1 MKLSKNKLL
10 SFVLNTFLDLLF
22 LIVLVFS
29 IVCAVLSLTTHFS
42 FFGVRL
48 GVVNSASMEA
58 SNIEI
63 GDIVYI
69 KGQNSYQIGDIIAFY
84 RMPGLYDDPDVDVRD
99 FEDAPIWFHEIIDI
113 RVDEYGNY
121 SYLTK
126 GSSNAYNDIFYVPQN
141 FVIGLGAPL
150 NDTLNAVIGFVVS
163 RIGIICLVIVPCI
176 IMLIYLS
183 WELVMLLTEEPDY
196 KRFKYKGRYYNLL
209 ENKNSNKLNLNQ
221 NVIKVG
227 LIPYNKYNLDMSK
240 YPSKIKINI
249 KVNGK
254 GVIKK

>member
-1 MKLSKNKLL
+1 MKLAKNKFL
-10 SFVLNTFLDLLF
+10 SCILNLVIDLLF
-22 LIVLVFS
+22 MLVLLFA
-29 IVCAVLSLTTHFS
+29 IAMAITTLSTYNTI
-42 FFGVRL
+42 FGYRL
-48 GVVNSASMEA
+48 GIVSSKSMEN
-58 SNIEI
+58 SDLFV
-63 GDIVYI
+63 GDIVFL
-69 KGQNSYQIGDIIAFY
+69 KSEETYQVGDIIAFY
-84 RMPGLYDDPDVDVRD
+84 RAPSLYN
-99 FEDAPIWFHEIIDI
+99 EDNIDRNDYKNYPIWIHEVVDIQID
-113 RVDEYGNY
+113 ENGNY

-126 GSSNAYNDIFYVPQN
+126 GSSNVLDDMFYVPQN
-141 FVIGLGAPL
+141 FVIGSGEKLSPFL
-150 NDTLNAVIGFVVS
+150 NSTVQFIIS

-196 KRFKYKGRYYNLL
+196 KRFRYKGRYYNLL
-209 ENKNSNKLNLNQ
+209 ENKNTNKLNLNQ

>member
-1 MKLSKNKLL
+1 MEKLALKL
-10 SFVLNTFLDLLF
+10 D
-22 LIVLVFS
+22 
-29 IVCAVLSLTTHFS
+29 
-42 FFGVRL
+42 GVTKH
-48 GVVNSASMEA
+48 
-58 SNIEI
+58 
-63 GDIVYI
+63 Y
-69 KGQNSYQIGDIIAFY
+69 K
-84 RMPGLYDDPDVDVRD
+84 D
-99 FEDAPIWFHEIIDI
+99 F
-113 RVDEYGNY
+113 
-121 SYLTK
+121 T
-126 GSSNAYNDIFYVPQN
+126 
-141 FVIGLGAPL
+141 L

-196 KRFKYKGRYYNLL
+196 KRFRYKGRYYNLL
-209 ENKNSNKLNLNQ
+209 ENKNTNKLNLNQ

-240 YPSKIKINI
+240 YLSKIKINI